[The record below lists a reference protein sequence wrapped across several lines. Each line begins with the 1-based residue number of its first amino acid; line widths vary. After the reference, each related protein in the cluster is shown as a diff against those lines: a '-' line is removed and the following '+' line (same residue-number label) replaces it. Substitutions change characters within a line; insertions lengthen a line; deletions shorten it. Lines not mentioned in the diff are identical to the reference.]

1 MERLQILI
9 DKLKRFEEEIFSAIE
24 KALRENEAIIVEMNS
39 EDQLYEK
46 GINREGVSI
55 ASFAPYSPI
64 TIQIKR
70 EKGQPT
76 NRVTLRDEGDFHYSF
91 FIEFREDSFKIV
103 ADDWKTKQLIAGYG
117 ETILGLTDENFKDL
131 ALNYVAPEIIK
142 LLKEL

>member
-1 MERLQILI
+1 MERLQALI
-9 DKLKRFEEEIFSAIE
+9 DRLKRFEDEIFSAIE
-24 KALRENEAIIVEMNS
+24 KALRDNEDIIVEMNS
-39 EDQLYEK
+39 EDQLYEQ
-46 GINREGVSI
+46 GITRDGI
-55 ASFAPYSPI
+55 KIDSFAPYSPV

-76 NRVTLRDEGDFHYSF
+76 NRVTLRDEGDFHFSF

-103 ADDWKTKQLIAGYG
+103 ADDWKAKRLVEGYG

-131 ALNYVAPEIIK
+131 AESYVAPEIIK